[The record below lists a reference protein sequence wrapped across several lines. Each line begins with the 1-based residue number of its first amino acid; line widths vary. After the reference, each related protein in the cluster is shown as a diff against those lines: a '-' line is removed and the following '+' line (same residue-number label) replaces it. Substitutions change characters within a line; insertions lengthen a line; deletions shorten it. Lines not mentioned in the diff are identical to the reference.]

1 MKETKSGSQF
11 RFWSYTNSA
20 HNKYLRFNCGA
31 DYHCVAGDHNEKT
44 TLAGK
49 KTMCGKPT
57 KHFFNTDDGDDCFHK
72 TIGFDGKTPV
82 VLIYEGKP
90 FDSSA
95 SKESKKL
102 NKEIISTLC
111 PVCLAKAKKLS

>member
-1 MKETKSGSQF
+1 MKETKSRSQF

-82 VLIYEGKP
+82 VLIYEGKS

-95 SKESKKL
+95 NKESKKL